1 MNWDAVSAIAESI
14 GVVGVVVSLIYLAI
28 QLKESTNIARSQSRQ
43 SISEFI
49 QKIAEIRITHAD
61 RMAKL
66 QSSTD
71 LTDADREFL
80 TWIHC
85 QVLLLGEMYHYQFH
99 LGLMPESHWRPFVK
113 FFKGY
118 STTLGF
124 RDAWQVFEENFAEEF
139 RDWVQKEIVHPESD
153 GDIVG

>member
-1 MNWDAVSAIAESI
+1 MNWDAVSAIAESV
-14 GVVGVVVSLIYLAI
+14 GVVGVIVSLIYLAI
-28 QLKESTNIARSQSRQ
+28 QLKENTNIARSQSRQ
-43 SISEFI
+43 SITEFV
-49 QKIAEIRITHAD
+49 QKFAEIRTTHAD

-85 QVLLLGEMYHYQFH
+85 QILLLGEMYHYNFQ
-99 LGLMPESHWRPFVK
+99 LGLMPESHWRPFVE

-124 RDAWQVFEENFAEEF
+124 RDAWQVFEGNFAEEF
-139 RDWVQKEIVHPESD
+139 QDWVQKEILHPESD
-153 GDIVG
+153 GKIVG

>member
-14 GVVGVVVSLIYLAI
+14 GVVGVIVSLIYLAI
-28 QLKESTNIARSQSRQ
+28 QLKESTNVARSQSRQ

-49 QKIAEIRITHAD
+49 QKFAEIRTTHAD

-85 QVLLLGEMYHYQFH
+85 QILLLGEMYHYQFH
-99 LGLMPESHWRPFVK
+99 LGLMPESHWRPFVE

-118 STTLGF
+118 STSLGF
-124 RDAWQVFEENFAEEF
+124 RDAWQVFEGNFAEEF
-139 RDWVQKEIVHPESD
+139 QDWVQKEILHPESD
-153 GDIVG
+153 GKIVG

>member
-1 MNWDAVSAIAESI
+1 MNWDAVSAIAEI
-14 GVVGVVVSLIYLAI
+14 VGVAGVIVSLIYLAK
-28 QLKESTNIARSQSRQ
+28 QLQESTKVARSQSRQ

-49 QKIAEIRITHAD
+49 QKFVEIRTTHAD

-71 LTDADREFL
+71 LSDGDREFL

-85 QVLLLGEMYHYQFH
+85 QVLLLGEMYHYQFQ
-99 LGLMPESHWRPFVK
+99 LGLMPVSHWRPFVK

-118 STTLGF
+118 STSLGF

-139 RDWVQKEIVHPESD
+139 RDWVQKEIVRPESD
-153 GDIVG
+153 GDVVG

>member
-1 MNWDAVSAIAESI
+1 MNWDALSAIAETI
-14 GVVGVVVSLIYLAI
+14 GVVGVIVSLIYLAI
-28 QLKESTNIARSQSRQ
+28 QLKENTNVARSQSRQ

-49 QKIAEIRITHAD
+49 QKIAEIRTTHAD

-85 QVLLLGEMYHYQFH
+85 QVLLLGEMYHYKFQ

-113 FFKGY
+113 FFKDY

-124 RDAWQVFEENFAEEF
+124 RDAWQVFEGNFAEEF
-139 RDWVQKEIVHPESD
+139 QDWVQKEIVHPESD

>member
-1 MNWDAVSAIAESI
+1 MNWDAASAIAEI
-14 GVVGVVVSLIYLAI
+14 VGVVGVIVSLIYLAR
-28 QLKESTNIARSQSRQ
+28 QLKESTKVARSQSRQ

-49 QKIAEIRITHAD
+49 QRFVEIRTTHAD
-61 RMAKL
+61 RMAEL
-66 QSSTD
+66 QSSTE
-71 LTDADREFL
+71 LTDGDREFL

-99 LGLMPESHWRPFVK
+99 LGLMPASHWRPFVK

-124 RDAWQVFEENFAEEF
+124 SDAWQVFEENFAEEF
-139 RDWVQKEIVHPESD
+139 RDWVHNEVLHPESD
-153 GDIVG
+153 GDIAE

>member
-1 MNWDAVSAIAESI
+1 MNWDALSAIAETI
-14 GVVGVVVSLIYLAI
+14 GVVGVIVSLIYLAI
-28 QLKESTNIARSQSRQ
+28 QLKENTNIARSQSRQ

-49 QKIAEIRITHAD
+49 QKIAEIRTTHAD

-99 LGLMPESHWRPFVK
+99 LGLMPASHWRPFVK

-118 STTLGF
+118 STALGF

>member
-1 MNWDAVSAIAESI
+1 MNWDALSAIAESI
-14 GVVGVVVSLIYLAI
+14 GVVGVIVSLIYLAI
-28 QLKESTNIARSQSRQ
+28 QLKENTNIARSQSRQ
-43 SISEFI
+43 SISEFV
-49 QKIAEIRITHAD
+49 QKFAEIRTTHAD

-85 QVLLLGEMYHYQFH
+85 QILLLGEMYHYQFH

-153 GDIVG
+153 GDVVG

>member
-28 QLKESTNIARSQSRQ
+28 QLKESTNVARSQSRQ

-49 QKIAEIRITHAD
+49 QKFAEIRITHAD

>member
-14 GVVGVVVSLIYLAI
+14 GVVGVIVSLIYLAI
-28 QLKESTNIARSQSRQ
+28 QLKENTNVARAQSRQ

-49 QKIAEIRITHAD
+49 QRIAEIRITHAD

-99 LGLMPESHWRPFVK
+99 LGLMPASHWRPFVK

>member
-14 GVVGVVVSLIYLAI
+14 GVVGVIVSLIYLAI
-28 QLKESTNIARSQSRQ
+28 QLRESTNVARSQSRQ

-49 QKIAEIRITHAD
+49 QKYAEIRTTHAD

-85 QVLLLGEMYHYQFH
+85 QVLLLGEMYHYQFN
-99 LGLMPESHWRPFVK
+99 LGLMPASHWRPFVK

-118 STTLGF
+118 STSLGF
-124 RDAWQVFEENFAEEF
+124 RDAWQLFEENFAEEF